1 MASNDPATPS
11 ASGLVVFNELLTR
24 VMLVTKTPMWRE
36 NNWEL
41 PKGGLYI
48 KKGKPTPETVEEL
61 AFREVEE
68 ETGLLEEELAV
79 CWKCTVDLE
88 TRYGP
93 VRWWGAQALCCVA
106 PPEPMPGDEMKAAKW
121 WSVKTALS
129 QVLRTDQREVL
140 EYIWNDMKA
149 RRNRDRG
156 YAEEA
161 VQEFQ
166 DWIEETIEDLQPHV
180 PGLPPPPPLP
190 VTRPLIPRA
199 PSNPPEW
206 LRDRDGAQWSVP
218 AQGHEQHR
226 SARHRSVP
234 AQGHEQHRH
243 ASRSRSPSHPRL
255 PVLRV
260 STSGVN
266 NRGHKICA
274 YFNSG
279 ACNDELA
286 GCSYGLHVCNWVLS
300 DGTVCSR
307 DHACVIHHAGESA
320 HL

>member
-1 MASNDPATPS
+1 MASNDPAPPS

-24 VMLVTKTPMWRE
+24 VLLVTKTPMWRE
-36 NNWEL
+36 NNWQL
-41 PKGGLYI
+41 PKGGLERP
-48 KKGKPTPETVEEL
+48 GRRTPETLEEL
-61 AFREVEE
+61 AFREIEE
-68 ETGLLEEELAV
+68 ETGLLEEEVAV
-79 CWKCTVDLE
+79 CWKCTMDLE
-88 TRYGP
+88 TRFGP

-106 PPEPMPGDEMKAAKW
+106 PEPEPGDEIKAAKW

-129 QVLRTDQREVL
+129 QVLRVDQRVVL
-140 EYIWNDMKA
+140 EYIWNDMKE
-149 RRNRDRG
+149 RRMIDRG
-156 YAEEA
+156 VADEA

-180 PGLPPPPPLP
+180 PGHLPPPPPLP

-206 LRDRDGAQWSVP
+206 LRDGARWSVP

-226 SARHRSVP
+226 SARD
-234 AQGHEQHRH
+234 
-243 ASRSRSPSHPRL
+243 RSRSPAL
-255 PVLRV
+255 PGRPGLRV
-260 STSGVN
+260 STSGVT

-274 YFNSG
+274 YFNCG
-279 ACNDELA
+279 ACNDEMA
-286 GCSYGLHVCNWVLS
+286 GCSYGLHVCNWVLR

-320 HL
+320 HF